1 MGTSLTD
8 LFRSETE
15 FNVKASEMYAVIRE
29 ATKAEFLE
37 NAAKCDV
44 PGVFT
49 RQIMTGKREDA
60 PVILAG
66 IDLSAGKDWTPGQ
79 QDSVQEQEAEKDS
92 AETECPVCRPGTHI
106 WKPDD
111 GLKIVRKSE
120 QGAEWIDIQDI
131 IRKGRAPVSLPV
143 GTEIEFNLKNG
154 DLAVVAV
161 AAVNHYDEQDA
172 VFHFRRII
180 GRHCMNKSNTNEG
193 GWHDSEGRR
202 YINEELIQL
211 LPDELIA
218 VIAEHTTVQVIDGER
233 VDSQD
238 KLFLPSEFE
247 ARGTCD
253 YAEFNGIDKQ
263 LPLFKE
269 RIKRIVADSDGDPC
283 WWWLAD
289 PSAANSTYFCRFYN
303 YGNSLNYYAS
313 ADGGVAPL
321 FVIK

>member
-1 MGTSLTD
+1 MGASFTD

-29 ATKAEFLE
+29 AAKAEFLE

-44 PGVFT
+44 PSVFT

-60 PVILAG
+60 PFIMAG

-79 QDSVQEQEAEKDS
+79 QDSVQERAKEKDR
-92 AETECPVCRPGTHI
+92 TECQVCRPGTPI

-120 QGAEWIDIQDI
+120 QGAEWIGIQDI

-172 VFHFRRII
+172 VFHFRRTI
-180 GRHCMNKSNTNEG
+180 GRHCMNENNTNKG

-218 VIAEHTTVQVIDGER
+218 VIAEHTTVQIIDGET

-247 ARGTCD
+247 AKGKCE

-263 LPLFKE
+263 LPLFEE
-269 RIKRIVADSDGDPC
+269 RIKRIVADSEGDPC

-289 PSAANSTYFCRFYN
+289 PFAANTTNFCCFSN
-303 YGNSLNYYAS
+303 CGQSFGNAAS
-313 ADGGVAPL
+313 GSGGIAPL